1 VNVSPV
7 VPLGRTDPPARRPVR
22 RRSQRRTGLIAADTI
37 AVVGLATVG
46 FLTLVSRPAPRLSA
60 AGTSPAT
67 SSAAGEQ
74 PASAPTTTGKVAAT
88 LGDPVSGYYGV
99 LSVAFG
105 PGGVLAAGDDNGSTY
120 LWSTATGKLTATLTG
135 RAGGVVDSVAFGPGG
150 VLAAGDANGST
161 YLWNTATGKLTA
173 TLTDPASKGVHSVAF
188 GPGGVLAA
196 GTTTAAPTCGT
207 PPPASSPPLLPT
219 PQPKASTRSRSGR
232 AAPSPPGTTTA
243 APTCG
248 TSLTIRVCQLS
259 GTLVT
264 KRNITGTPGPR
275 LRRSTRLPPTG
286 TATPPDSAA
295 RYGPYA
301 GTGEVLQRVPLQR
314 DQHAGSSGRFVPRAD
329 RHLPTSPPPI

>member
-1 VNVSPV
+1 MPAVITRILTSPPDLDPLSGALRGIIGGCLAKDAGSRPSTGDLLARFSDRGTHDPTVTAAPAPVPAAAPSPEPRLAEAGGPARAAVRGPSPESTVNVSPV

-105 PGGVLAAGDDNGSTY
+105 PGGVLAAD
-120 LWSTATGKLTATLTG
+120 
-135 RAGGVVDSVAFGPGG
+135 
-150 VLAAGDANGST
+150 DANGST

-173 TLTDPASKGVHSVAF
+173 ALTDPASKGVHSVAF

-196 GTTTAAPTCGT
+196 GDFIGSMYLWSTATVKLTAALTD
-207 PPPASSPPLLPT
+207 PATQGVNSV
-219 PQPKASTRSRSGR
+219 AFG
-232 AAPSPPGTTTA
+232 PG
-243 APTCG
+243 
-248 TSLTIRVCQLS
+248 
-259 GTLVT
+259 GTLT
-264 KRNITGTPGPR
+264 AGDHNGSTYLWNITY
-275 LRRSTRLPPTG
+275 
-286 TATPPDSAA
+286 D
-295 RYGPYA
+295 
-301 GTGEVLQRVPLQR
+301 
-314 DQHAGSSGRFVPRAD
+314 
-329 RHLPTSPPPI
+329 